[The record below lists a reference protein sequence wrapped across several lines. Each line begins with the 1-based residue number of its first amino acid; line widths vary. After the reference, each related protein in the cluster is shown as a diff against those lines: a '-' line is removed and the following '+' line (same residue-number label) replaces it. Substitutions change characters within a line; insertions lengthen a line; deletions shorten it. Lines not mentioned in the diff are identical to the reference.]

1 MYQGQLTPVWE
12 RDATGELVQHR
23 HTETNATGELV
34 EVLRPVQARNPDGS
48 LQWLTITKFSDTLL
62 LARVKAYRKR
72 YSTDRTELTGADGG
86 PVNLDE
92 STRVAR
98 VAQLLAIASARASGD
113 DYTDLA

>member
-1 MYQGQLTPVWE
+1 MPTGPPGCPL

-34 EVLRPVQARNPDGS
+34 EVLRPVQARDPDGQP
-48 LQWLTITKFSDTLL
+48 LWLTVTKYSDPLLALL
-62 LARVKAYRKR
+62 LKGRRKKVFA
-72 YSTDRTELTGADGG
+72 DRTELTGADGG